1 MTASGEAHR
10 DGGEALEVLFRD
22 ERFVAVNKPPG
33 LLVHRSRI
41 DRGAD
46 RFALQT
52 VRDQIARRVYPV
64 HRLDKPTSGVLLFA
78 LDPEAARRLSDA
90 FARRLVRKTYLAVVR
105 GYLAPSGVIEHALRE
120 RRDRMTD
127 AKARRDKP
135 AQAAVTVYR
144 RLATVETPH
153 AVGRYPTSRYALAA
167 VRPRTGRTHQI
178 RRHMKHLFHPV
189 IGDRKYGDWRHNRF
203 FEEHF
208 GCRRMLLHAAALR
221 FRNPFTGAP
230 TVVFAPL
237 DRAYRDVV
245 ERLGW
250 GGAL

>member
-1 MTASGEAHR
+1 MKASGGAY
-10 DGGEALEVLFRD
+10 GEEDALEVLYRD
-22 ERFVAVNKPPG
+22 ECLVAVNKPPG

-52 VRDQIARRVYPV
+52 VRDQIGRHVYPV

-90 FARRLVRKTYLAVVR
+90 FVRRSVRKTYLAVVR
-105 GYLAPSGVIEHALRE
+105 GYLAPDGVIDHPLRE
-120 RRDRMTD
+120 TRDRMTD
-127 AKARRDKP
+127 GKARRDKP
-135 AQAAVTVYR
+135 PQSAVTDYR
-144 RLATVETPH
+144 CLATVELPY

-167 VRPRTGRTHQI
+167 VRPRTGRKHQI

-203 FEEHF
+203 FEEHL
-208 GCRRMLLHAAALR
+208 GCRRMLLHAARLA
-221 FRNPFTGAP
+221 FPHPFTGTE
-230 TVVFAPL
+230 TVVQASL
-237 DRAYRDVV
+237 DEAYRQLV

-250 GGAL
+250 GERV

>member
-1 MTASGEAHR
+1 MTRSREAH
-10 DGGEALEVLFRD
+10 GEGAGALDVLFRD

-52 VRDQIARRVYPV
+52 VRDQIGQRVFPV

-90 FARRLVRKTYLAVVR
+90 FARRAVRKTYLAVVR
-105 GYLAPSGVIEHALRE
+105 GYLEPGGVIDYALRE
-120 RRDRMTD
+120 TRDRTTD
-127 AKARRDKP
+127 GRARRDKP
-135 AQAAVTVYR
+135 AQPAVTVYR

-167 VRPRTGRTHQI
+167 VRPRTGRKHQI

-189 IGDRKYGDWRHNRF
+189 IGDRKYGDRRHNRF
-203 FEEHF
+203 FEEHL
-208 GCRRMLLHAAALR
+208 GCRRMLLHAAALA
-221 FRNPFTGAP
+221 FRHPFTGAP
-230 TVVFAPL
+230 TVVLAPL
-237 DRAYRDVV
+237 DGAFRDVL

-250 GGAL
+250 GGLL